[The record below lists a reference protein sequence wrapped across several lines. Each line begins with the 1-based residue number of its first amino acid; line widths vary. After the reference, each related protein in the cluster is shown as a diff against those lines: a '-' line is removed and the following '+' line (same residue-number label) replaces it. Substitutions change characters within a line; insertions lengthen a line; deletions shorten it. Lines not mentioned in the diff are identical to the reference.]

1 MATYTRLYSD
11 DHGES
16 HFEDIEIDL
25 TLAEYAPLAPP
36 LELSSTT
43 PAGQFGFMKAP
54 AGWASGWHPSAARNM
69 FFVLSGE
76 WEVIASDGE
85 ARRFSTGSGLL
96 AEDLSGKG
104 HSSRVIS
111 DSLAAIVQLGD

>member
-1 MATYTRLYSD
+1 
-11 DHGES
+11 
-16 HFEDIEIDL
+16 
-25 TLAEYAPLAPP
+25 
-36 LELSSTT
+36 
-43 PAGQFGFMKAP
+43 
-54 AGWASGWHPSAARNM
+54 M

-85 ARRFSTGSGLL
+85 ARHFSTGSGLL
-96 AEDLSGKG
+96 AEDLTGKG